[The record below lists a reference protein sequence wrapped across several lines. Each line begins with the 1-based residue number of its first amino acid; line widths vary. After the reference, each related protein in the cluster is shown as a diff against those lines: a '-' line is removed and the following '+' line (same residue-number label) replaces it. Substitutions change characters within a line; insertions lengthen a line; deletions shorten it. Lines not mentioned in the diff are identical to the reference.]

1 MLNLE
6 QLLLLLLDCLL
17 HLKLLVLV
25 FLLKLVVERLQ
36 VIYVSVLLDNPD
48 LFLSYI
54 SGVVKLLLKHG
65 LIKIALVQGRSK
77 V

>member
-1 MLNLE
+1 LLNLE

-48 LFLSYI
+48 FFLSYV
-54 SGVVKLLLKHG
+54 SGVVKLLLKHR
-65 LIKIALVQGRSK
+65 LIKIALVQGWS
-77 V
+77 